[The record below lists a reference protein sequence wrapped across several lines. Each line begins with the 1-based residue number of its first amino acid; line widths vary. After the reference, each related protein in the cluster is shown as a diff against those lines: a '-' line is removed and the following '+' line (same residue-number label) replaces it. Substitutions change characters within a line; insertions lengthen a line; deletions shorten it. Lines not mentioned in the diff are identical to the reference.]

1 MIINNKGIIM
11 SLLYI
16 YIFRLE
22 NVLYCFQ
29 VYCMYSVISGDKR
42 IKIGQVSF
50 NMCISHTQLHIHF
63 PFLEPVLKMKQ

>member
-11 SLLYI
+11 LLYIYI

-42 IKIGQVSF
+42 IKIGEVSC
-50 NMCISHTQLHIHF
+50 NTCISLIQLHIHF
-63 PFLEPVLKMKQ
+63 HFLEPVLEMK